1 MTPPTA
7 ALARGTPWYL
17 RAGAWIGIGTSPG
30 ALITGAG
37 LADGRS
43 LTETAAVLVLGS
55 GFVALLSVAQGLV
68 SRRHRAAT
76 IQLAQQTFGAPAGPA
91 AVAALVVVGVV
102 CWTGFYIGLVA
113 GALGDLLG
121 TGPMAPAGVLAG
133 AFWVVYR
140 SGFRQWNALVAVT
153 GVAALAV
160 SVLILAGTPGADVVA
175 PTRPLA
181 AGSLVTGVGVVVAY
195 GAVFTVR
202 AADFTFDAARRR
214 DVWLPGAALFTSLA
228 AFLALG
234 AAIARRS
241 LSTDIGA
248 LVAGSATPELGVAL
262 LLLSI
267 LAPSVSGL
275 HSGAL
280 GLGSLSRLPP
290 VPGAGAVAAA
300 AAVLGAARFDRLL
313 LPFLVVLGAVVP
325 PIAAVLIIQSRR
337 RRGWHAWT
345 AWGTGSAVA
354 LAALAIGL
362 PVAVLLGVATAA
374 VVMVALP
381 AVVPDRAHAPT
392 ESR

>member
-1 MTPPTA
+1 MTPPTPV
-7 ALARGTPWYL
+7 LARATPWYL

-30 ALITGAG
+30 ALMTGAG

-43 LTETAAVLVLGS
+43 VPETAAVLVLGS
-55 GFVALLSVAQGLV
+55 AFVALLSVAQGLV

-76 IQLAQQTFGAPAGPA
+76 IQLAQQTFAAPAGPA
-91 AVAALVVVGVV
+91 AVAALVVAGVV

-113 GALGDLLG
+113 GAVGDLLG
-121 TGPMAPAGVLAG
+121 TGAPAPAVVLAG
-133 AFWVVYR
+133 GFWAVYR

-153 GVAALAV
+153 GIAALAV
-160 SVLILAGTPGADVVA
+160 SVLALAGTPGSGAA
-175 PTRPLA
+175 PATRPWA
-181 AGSLVTGVGVVVAY
+181 AGSLVTGMGVVMAY

-214 DVWLPGAALFTSLA
+214 DVWLPGAALFASLA

-241 LSTDIGA
+241 GSTDIAA
-248 LVAGSATPELGVAL
+248 LVTGSATPELGVAL

-280 GLGSLSRLPP
+280 GLGRLSRLRPSAS
-290 VPGAGAVAAA
+290 AGAVAAA
-300 AAVLGAARFDRLL
+300 AALLGAARFDRLL

-325 PIAAVLIIQSRR
+325 PIAAVLLIESRR

-345 AWGTGSAVA
+345 AWGAGSAVA
-354 LAALAIGL
+354 LTALAAGL

-374 VVMVALP
+374 VAMVVLP
-381 AVVPDRAHAPT
+381 AVVPDRSHPPT
-392 ESR
+392 DPR